1 MFAFNLNLNNNL
13 LLNTKKIIGFGSS
26 ARSQTYLNFC
36 GIDFNTISAIIDN
49 NPYKQSLYSP
59 GSSIPVISF
68 EKGMSMSP
76 DIIIILA
83 WNFKNE
89 IINLLKC
96 KKKERLDVNFYN
108 NLLEHE
114 EDSNEFNLDIC

>member
-1 MFAFNLNLNNNL
+1 
-13 LLNTKKIIGFGSS
+13 
-26 ARSQTYLNFC
+26 
-36 GIDFNTISAIIDN
+36 
-49 NPYKQSLYSP
+49 LYSP

-89 IINLLKC
+89 IIDTCLKN
-96 KKKERLDVNFYN
+96 NFAGKF
-108 NLLEHE
+108 LIPFPSDLK
-114 EDSNEFNLDIC
+114 IIAGK